1 MTDLANK
8 NHHFKA
14 HFNDD
19 HLTTVQ
25 YSCFKQA
32 ACGALDHLKKYK
44 YDDQV
49 LKLSKTNSRSSR
61 KISYLT
67 SVPGISKSTVIINM
81 NATRSSQLSF
91 SEMDAFFNK
100 SIRSIEKSRK
110 IRASFSSVAQ
120 KKRMTFAEK
129 RKIHKIDEYRIRR
142 DVYNNN
148 FQSISSLFKKILSI
162 GCSNDGTPV

>member
-1 MTDLANK
+1 
-8 NHHFKA
+8 
-14 HFNDD
+14 
-19 HLTTVQ
+19 
-25 YSCFKQA
+25 
-32 ACGALDHLKKYK
+32 
-44 YDDQV
+44 
-49 LKLSKTNSRSSR
+49 
-61 KISYLT
+61 
-67 SVPGISKSTVIINM
+67 M
-81 NATRSSQLSF
+81 NATRSSQLSL

-110 IRASFSSVAQ
+110 IRASSSSVAQ

-129 RKIHKIDEYRIRR
+129 RKIQKIDEYRIRQ